1 MSYVDTSVIVLALDR
16 LDPRCCLAKAALEK
30 AGDKVVS
37 ELVLVELSAV
47 LARKRLTE
55 LFAEKLG
62 VSRRLIASTLII
74 YLLKRFGLRF
84 RAVDGLIR
92 IPMLGDLSQ
101 PMAEALNLSERLRLR
116 TLDLLHLAYVKL
128 LKEMGEPIDVLMT
141 ADKEFKKITREIEE
155 ELGVRVQFIG

>member
-16 LDPRCCLAKAALEK
+16 LDPRCSLAKAALK
-30 AGDKVVS
+30 RAGDKVVS

-47 LARKRLTE
+47 LARKGLTK

-62 VSRRLIASTLII
+62 VNRRLIASTLIL
-74 YLLKRFGLRF
+74 YLLRRFGLRV

-92 IPMLGDLSQ
+92 IPMLGDMSQ
-101 PMAEALNLSERLRLR
+101 PMAEALNLSERFRLR

-128 LKEMGEPIDVLMT
+128 LKEMGERIDVLMT
-141 ADKEFKKITREIEE
+141 ADEEFKKMAKEIEE
-155 ELGVRVQFIG
+155 ELGVTVQFIG

>member
-16 LDPRCCLAKAALEK
+16 LDPRCSLAKAALK
-30 AGDKVVS
+30 RAGDKVVS

-47 LARKRLTE
+47 LAKKGLTK

-62 VSRRLIASTLII
+62 VNRRLIASTLIL
-74 YLLKRFGLRF
+74 YLLRRFGLRV

-92 IPMLGDLSQ
+92 IPMLGDMSQ
-101 PMAEALNLSERLRLR
+101 PMAEALNLSERFRLR

-128 LKEMGEPIDVLMT
+128 LKEMGERIDILMT
-141 ADKEFKKITREIEE
+141 ADEELKKMAKEIEE
-155 ELGVRVQFIG
+155 ELGVTVQFIG

>member
-16 LDPRCCLAKAALEK
+16 LDPRCSLAKAALK
-30 AGDKVVS
+30 RAGDKVVS

-47 LARKRLTE
+47 LARKGLTK

-62 VSRRLIASTLII
+62 VNRRLIASTLIL
-74 YLLKRFGLRF
+74 YLLRRFGLRV

-92 IPMLGDLSQ
+92 IPMLGDMSQ
-101 PMAEALNLSERLRLR
+101 PMAEALNLSERFRLR

-128 LKEMGEPIDVLMT
+128 LKEMGERIDVLMT
-141 ADKEFKKITREIEE
+141 ADEELKKMAKEIEE
-155 ELGVRVQFIG
+155 ELGVTVQFIG